1 MKHTNL
7 DDEIEVYE
15 GTDWT
20 GICFATVTAI
30 FLAILIVDFV
40 TGFRLD
46 EIIGGFISK

>member
-7 DDEIEVYE
+7 DDEIEVHK
-15 GTDWT
+15 GTDWL
-20 GICFATVTAI
+20 GIFFATVAAI

-40 TGFRLD
+40 TGFRLH